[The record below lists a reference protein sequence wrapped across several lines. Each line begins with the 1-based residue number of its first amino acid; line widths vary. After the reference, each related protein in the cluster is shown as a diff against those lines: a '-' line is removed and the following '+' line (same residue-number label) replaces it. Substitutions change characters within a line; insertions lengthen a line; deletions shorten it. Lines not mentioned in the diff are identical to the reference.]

1 MLKEAITWSATVLG
15 FSSSMTT
22 PGVYF
27 GKLQQLV
34 DKIGLN
40 LTISKIPRDQ
50 FHDIMISALR
60 HSLAHTSDRVIGA
73 FEDAHALQ
81 KQLRQDSVLPLNELS
96 EMILLETI
104 KALKDKSEREDLQ
117 RSVTGVSTV
126 TVPNQKS
133 APSFSRN
140 APISSSLTRE
150 DFQSSEYEE
159 SLVLSIE
166 AGTARCTCCGLE
178 HTALTG
184 DDCYYKHRPNQNRSD
199 NLMQLDLW
207 KLARFPESNK
217 SVAEMILKS
226 CVDYGCMKGR
236 TTASLKKHASC

>member
-1 MLKEAITWSATVLG
+1 
-15 FSSSMTT
+15 
-22 PGVYF
+22 
-27 GKLQQLV
+27 
-34 DKIGLN
+34 
-40 LTISKIPRDQ
+40 
-50 FHDIMISALR
+50 MISALR
-60 HSLAHTSDRVIGA
+60 HSLAHTSNIVIGA

-81 KQLRQDSVLPLNELS
+81 KQLRQGSSLPSNELNEL
-96 EMILLETI
+96 IFRETI
-104 KALKDKSEREDLQ
+104 KTLKDKSEREDLQ
-117 RSVTGVSTV
+117 RSLTGVSTV
-126 TVPNQKS
+126 TVQNQKS

-150 DFQSSEYEE
+150 DFQSPEYEE

-166 AGTARCTCCGLE
+166 DGTARCTCCGLE
-178 HTALTG
+178 HTAPTG

-199 NLMQLDLW
+199 NMMQLDLW

-236 TTASLKKHASC
+236 TAASPEKHANCWMN